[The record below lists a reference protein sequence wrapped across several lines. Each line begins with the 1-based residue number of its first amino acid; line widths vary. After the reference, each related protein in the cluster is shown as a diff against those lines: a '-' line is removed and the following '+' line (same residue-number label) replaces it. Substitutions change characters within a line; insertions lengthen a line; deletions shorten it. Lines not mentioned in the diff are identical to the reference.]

1 MALVGSSGCGKST
14 VLQLLQRFYNPL
26 GGIVSLKSK
35 EVDSSKGREREGV
48 REKCCEG
55 EKEKE
60 RKRERGGGPV

>member
-55 EKEKE
+55 RKGVREKE
-60 RKRERGGGPV
+60 REGGG